1 MNLRTEFWFI
11 GSNYVQNCKKWRNYI
26 NLVNLWIDR
35 SDNVS
40 FLSVISEF
48 TQDVTDTQMG
58 HVAPVILPEM
68 YKIFL
73 HADVSLDG
81 NIYSISKCFFGKIN
95 DGKHIKAILSQRCKQ
110 QHSVNNAQSNLKIE
124 VPIRRWRIAADIY
137 CVQFSHVFRLLE
149 SEPDR
154 EL

>member
-1 MNLRTEFWFI
+1 MNLESKEFWFI
-11 GSNYVQNCKKWRNYI
+11 GSNYVQNCEKWWNY
-26 NLVNLWIDR
+26 NLVNSWINR
-35 SDNVS
+35 SDKVS
-40 FLSVISEF
+40 FFSVISEF

-81 NIYSISKCFFGKIN
+81 NIYSKRFFGKIN

-110 QHSVNNAQSNLKIE
+110 QHSVNNAKSNLKIE

-149 SEPDR
+149 SEPDH